1 MKIAVCVKQ
10 VPDSETRIR
19 LDGPAAELD
28 KSGFTMILNPYDAY
42 AVEEAVKIKEVGE
55 AEVTVITVG
64 PEAVKETLKKDCL
77 AVGCDK
83 AVIITDTALDG
94 ADEAAVA
101 TVLAAALAKDE
112 YDLVLFGQK
121 AIDDDSGQ
129 VGILVAEKMGLP
141 HVSVI
146 TGLELGEGNLTANRE
161 IEGGSEV
168 VAAPLSLIHI

>member
-19 LDGPAAELD
+19 LDGPVAELD
-28 KSGFTMILNPYDAY
+28 KSGFTMVLNPYDAF
-42 AVEEAVKIKEVGE
+42 AVEEAVKIKEAGE

-64 PEAVKETLKKDCL
+64 PEAVKETIKKDCL

-83 AVIITDTALDG
+83 AVIVTDPALDG

-101 TVLAAALAKDE
+101 TVLAAALGKDE
-112 YDLVLFGQK
+112 YDLVLFGLK

-129 VGILVAEKMGLP
+129 VGILVAEKRGLP
-141 HVSVI
+141 HVSVV
-146 TGLELGEGNLTANRE
+146 TGLELGEGSLTAHRE
-161 IEGGSEV
+161 ICLLYTSD
-168 VAAPLSLIHI
+168 AADDAMNV